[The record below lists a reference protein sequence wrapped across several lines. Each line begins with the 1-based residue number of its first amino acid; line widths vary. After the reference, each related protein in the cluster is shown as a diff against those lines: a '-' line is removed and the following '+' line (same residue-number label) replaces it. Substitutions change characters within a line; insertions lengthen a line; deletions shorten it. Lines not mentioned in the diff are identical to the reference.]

1 MFKEKG
7 YSVPDKRTVANISR
21 EVPDLEEKVLAAI
34 SKYNMLEKGDKV
46 LISVSGGPDSIALL
60 HLLFSIHTLLN
71 LQLHVFHL
79 DHMVRGDSSRED
91 AIFVK
96 KLASALGIPVNS
108 LSYDIPAYIKD
119 KNLSLQEGARE
130 IRYRLLDE
138 VCDEVGADKIATGHN
153 ANDQVETFLMRM
165 IRGTG
170 ASGLKGIPPVRG
182 RIIRPLIEVSRNEI
196 EDYLKYNQ
204 FDCRLDESNLKM
216 DYLRN
221 RVRQRL
227 IPFCLEENEKFCLNI
242 LNTIELIS
250 DDDAFLEQMAEDSFG
265 ELVGDKGDNVIVIK
279 YAALSKLPIAIQRR
293 VVRRALQLIKGNLK
307 EIEFKHVDLL
317 LGEMGHEGSG
327 PIDLPGGIVVLNE
340 YGNLTITLREE
351 LDPKYRCQS
360 LKVELTI
367 PGVTNVPDLG
377 INIIARLEDADK
389 VDVGSNNKKE
399 KAYLDFE
406 KIALP
411 LWVRTRSPGDRF
423 VPLGMSHRKK
433 IQDFFVDNKIPK
445 RKRDRIPIIE
455 SQGQI
460 VWIGKIAIDDRV
472 KVTGSTEKVLVLEV
486 K

>member
-1 MFKEKG
+1 
-7 YSVPDKRTVANISR
+7 
-21 EVPDLEEKVLAAI
+21 
-34 SKYNMLEKGDKV
+34 
-46 LISVSGGPDSIALL
+46 
-60 HLLFSIHTLLN
+60 
-71 LQLHVFHL
+71 
-79 DHMVRGDSSRED
+79 
-91 AIFVK
+91 
-96 KLASALGIPVNS
+96 
-108 LSYDIPAYIKD
+108 
-119 KNLSLQEGARE
+119 
-130 IRYRLLDE
+130 
-138 VCDEVGADKIATGHN
+138 
-153 ANDQVETFLMRM
+153 
-165 IRGTG
+165 
-170 ASGLKGIPPVRG
+170 
-182 RIIRPLIEVSRNEI
+182 
-196 EDYLKYNQ
+196 
-204 FDCRLDESNLKM
+204 
-216 DYLRN
+216 
-221 RVRQRL
+221 
-227 IPFCLEENEKFCLNI
+227 
-242 LNTIELIS
+242 
-250 DDDAFLEQMAEDSFG
+250 
-265 ELVGDKGDNVIVIK
+265 
-279 YAALSKLPIAIQRR
+279 
-293 VVRRALQLIKGNLK
+293 LK

-399 KAYLDFE
+399 KAYLDFK

>member
-1 MFKEKG
+1 M
-7 YSVPDKRTVANISR
+7 AIISR
-21 EVPDLEEKVLAAI
+21 EVPGLEEKVLAAI

-46 LISVSGGPDSIALL
+46 LISVSGGPDSIAML
-60 HLLFSIHTLLN
+60 HLLFSIHALLD

-96 KLASALGIPVNS
+96 KLASALGIPADN

-182 RIIRPLIEVSRNEI
+182 RIIRPLIDVNRKEI
-196 EDYLKYNQ
+196 EDYLRYNQ
-204 FDCRLDESNLKM
+204 FECRLDESNLQM

-227 IPFCLEENEKFCLNI
+227 IPFCQEENEKFCLNI

-250 DDDAFLEQMAEDSFG
+250 GDDAFLEQLAEDSFG
-265 ELVGDKGDNVIVIK
+265 ELVRDEGDNAIVLK

-293 VVRRALQLIKGNLK
+293 VVRRALQFIKGNLK
-307 EIEFKHVDLL
+307 EIEFRHVDLL
-317 LGEMGHEGSG
+317 LGEMGCEGSG

-351 LDPKYRCQS
+351 LDPKYRHQS
-360 LKVELTI
+360 MKVELTI

-399 KAYLDFE
+399 KAYLDFK

-423 VPLGMSHRKK
+423 VPLGMAHRKK

>member
-1 MFKEKG
+1 M
-7 YSVPDKRTVANISR
+7 NISR

-138 VCDEVGADKIATGHN
+138 VCDEAGADKIATGHN

-182 RIIRPLIEVSRNEI
+182 RIIRPLIEVNRNEI

-227 IPFCLEENEKFCLNI
+227 IPFYLEENEKFCLNI

-265 ELVGDKGDNVIVIK
+265 ELVGDEGDNVIVIK
-279 YAALSKLPIAIQRR
+279 HAALSKLPIAIQRR

-317 LGEMGHEGSG
+317 LGEMGREGSG

-367 PGVTNVPDLG
+367 PGETNVPDLG
-377 INIIARLEDADK
+377 INVIARLEDADK
-389 VDVGSNNKKE
+389 VDVGLNNKKE

-411 LWVRTRSPGDRF
+411 LCVRTRSPGDRF

-460 VWIGKIAIDDRV
+460 VWIGKIVIDDRV